1 MPNGKKS
8 TAVYASAARTAT
20 PTAVTVDVGRFRG
33 CVVIIDTT
41 AAGTSP
47 STVPKI
53 EGVNAAGVV
62 YPLLTGAAITGV
74 GQVALKVYPGITAAT
89 NVAVSDVA
97 PERVKVTMTHGN
109 ATSHTYSVELVAIP

>member
-1 MPNGKKS
+1 MPSGKKT
-8 TAVYASAARTAT
+8 TALYASAARTST
-20 PTAVTVDVGRFRG
+20 PTAVTVDLGRFSG

-53 EGVNAAGVV
+53 EGVASNGAV
-62 YPLLTGAAITGV
+62 YPLLTGAAITGT

-89 NVAVSDVA
+89 NVAASDA
-97 PERVKVTMTHGN
+97 PPQAVKVTMTHGN
-109 ATSHTYSVELVAIP
+109 STSHTYSVELVAIP

>member
-1 MPNGKKS
+1 MPANKKTTS
-8 TAVYASAARTAT
+8 VYASAARTAT
-20 PTAVTVDVGRFRG
+20 PTAVTVSMSRFKG
-33 CVVIIDTT
+33 CVVMIDTT

-53 EGVNAAGVV
+53 EAVMPSGAV

-89 NVAVSDVA
+89 NVAVSDVV
-97 PERVKVTMTHGN
+97 PEAVKITMTHGN
-109 ATSHTYSVELVAIP
+109 STSHTYTVDVVGLE

>member
-1 MPNGKKS
+1 MASGKK
-8 TAVYASAARTAT
+8 TVPVYASAARTAT
-20 PTAVTVDVGRFRG
+20 PTAVTVGLGKFRG

-41 AAGTSP
+41 AAGASP

-53 EGVNAAGVV
+53 EGVASNGAV
-62 YPLLTGAAITGV
+62 YPLLTGAAITGT

-89 NVAVSDVA
+89 NVAVSDA
-97 PERVKVTMTHGN
+97 TPEQVKVTMTHGN

>member
-1 MPNGKKS
+1 MANGKKT

-33 CVVIIDTT
+33 CLVYIDTT
-41 AAGTSP
+41 AAGSSP

-53 EGVNAAGVV
+53 EAVASNGQV
-62 YPLLTGAAITGV
+62 YALLTGAAITGV

-89 NVAVSDVA
+89 NVAVSDVP

-109 ATSHTYSVELVAIP
+109 ATSHTYSVEIVGIP

>member
-1 MPNGKKS
+1 MANGKKS
-8 TAVYASAARTAT
+8 TIAYASAARTAT
-20 PTAVTVDVGRFRG
+20 PAAVTFDLGRFRG
-33 CVVIIDTT
+33 VLVLIDTT

-53 EGVNAAGVV
+53 EGVMASGAV

-89 NVAVSDVA
+89 NVAANDLT
-97 PERVKVTMTHGN
+97 PQNVKVTLTHGN
-109 ATSHTYSVELVAIP
+109 ATSHTYSVEIVGLP